1 MKKEGGT
8 QLDFGEFS
16 TLPLSRKLLRTRGM
30 IISGEGEWKMRAGY
44 YLWDADGL
52 LGRGSKFH
60 LKEQMSVKNISIQH
74 QMTSEINHSVTQWN
88 TMLL

>member
-30 IISGEGEWKMRAGY
+30 IISGEGKWKMRAGY

-60 LKEQMSVKNISIQH
+60 LEEQMSVKEP
-74 QMTSEINHSVTQWN
+74 TLESESEGR
-88 TMLL
+88 